1 MNPSVIHITPQVNGT
16 LAVRIPYK
24 PELLS
29 RIRSIP
35 GRRWDFDNKIWYIAD
50 LKQSLDVILQAAID
64 TGSPVF
70 IGSSGNY
77 CAPDETEDEHIAA
90 LRREL
95 AVRKYS
101 QNTIKSYVHY
111 NSELI
116 SASGKNPGEITY
128 DDITGY
134 IYREISDKN
143 ISTST
148 VQIMI
153 SAIKFF
159 YGEILGRD
167 FTCDITVPRKD
178 KKLPVVLSRNEVMAV
193 LDSIANLK
201 HRTIMMLI
209 YSAGLR
215 LNEAVTIRK
224 ADIDTERGMIIIRSA
239 KGRKDR
245 STLLSEKF
253 KLLLV
258 NYIEIYKPQTW
269 LFEGQEK
276 GSHLSARTV
285 QHVFQTALEKAG
297 INKDATVHSLRHSFA
312 THLLEQGV
320 DIRYIQ
326 ELLGHQNPNTTM
338 IYTHVSTSKIKS
350 IKSPM
355 DI

>member
-1 MNPSVIHITPQVNGT
+1 
-16 LAVRIPYK
+16 
-24 PELLS
+24 
-29 RIRSIP
+29 
-35 GRRWDFDNKIWYIAD
+35 
-50 LKQSLDVILQAAID
+50 
-64 TGSPVF
+64 
-70 IGSSGNY
+70 
-77 CAPDETEDEHIAA
+77 
-90 LRREL
+90 
-95 AVRKYS
+95 
-101 QNTIKSYVHY
+101 
-111 NSELI
+111 
-116 SASGKNPGEITY
+116 
-128 DDITGY
+128 
-134 IYREISDKN
+134 
-143 ISTST
+143 
-148 VQIMI
+148 
-153 SAIKFF
+153 
-159 YGEILGRD
+159 
-167 FTCDITVPRKD
+167 
-178 KKLPVVLSRNEVMAV
+178 
-193 LDSIANLK
+193 
-201 HRTIMMLI
+201 MLI